1 MRRTLIGLATAGLL
15 AVTGCSDSD
24 AGGPDVAAENGGGSV
39 DQFCADVEALNERF
53 DSDPDAANDVDAVI
67 EAVEGLDAP
76 DEIADDL
83 AEVVAG
89 ARAQAE
95 LDPNDGEA
103 AAELEDQLASAAA
116 AQERLGTFVEQEC
129 DIETSLAG

>member
-15 AVTGCSDSD
+15 AVAGCSDSD
-24 AGGPDVAAENGGGSV
+24 AGEPDVAAENGGGSV

-95 LDPNDGEA
+95 LDPNDAEA

-116 AQERLGTFVEQEC
+116 AQERLGTFVEEEC
-129 DIETSLAG
+129 DIETSVAG